1 MHGRGGGAPGRGYAD
16 DRNRNERQR
25 RERDVGY
32 GGGYVDGG
40 AGGAAPPP
48 PMTPMPPPNGGFSG
62 HGGRDHLGHHHGGSA
77 VGSPSSHH
85 GGGGGGGGG
94 GFGNVYVNGGGF
106 NGAAASY
113 GYGYGYGGR
122 GYGGPGGRGYH
133 NHKSFGGRGY
143 GAGGG
148 GRFGGGGGGRFGGGR
163 GKQRKAPK
171 PPPKIAYATK
181 IKRCINTGDVSGAFE
196 FFAHAMARY
205 RYDTA
210 CGTFQ
215 RHGGGN
221 PETTCPMGIDE
232 TTYFK
237 LISALVKETHADH
250 ASEVARAMAEFGLSM
265 TVKRFTEVISAIPCR
280 TSAKEALAFVDACCK
295 GCEFSEESV
304 AAKGGVL
311 EFPDPAT
318 AAYYTKN
325 VRLLVMEFC
334 EESNQIMDR
343 IKKRSPKSLEQAG
356 TCSFHLVAK
365 PSKLKGGRLCLSTR
379 AVPDKPNVLTRM
391 ACLKTLD
398 SGDGKRGVQ
407 VGDSILVRRYIEP
420 EAESESEP
428 EADPTSDIAAKSTL
442 SVNAAAFVPKPKAP
456 KPLAAPETPME
467 EFEGVI
473 EIVPYTLNELH
484 IKLDHGDVNELSGDD
499 WRIDRLANRITYTRQ
514 VESLYELLEPNDPTK
529 KAVCKTNPVFRQILT
544 AGFQRS
550 AKDLADELSRAM
562 GSLNIRREDAN
573 DADGDKEPVEP
584 KYKVSAVQPWPEGCE
599 MVEREAVP
607 ALCQGLINPTGDPKM
622 PGPYDRVV
630 DNVTNMHGLN
640 NSQRDAMKA
649 ALERKLTL
657 IQGPPGTGKTHTS
670 VAIVR
675 GMLEIG
681 HGPVLCTSD
690 SNTAVDNM
698 VEGLAKAGV
707 NVIRLGRPEAVR
719 PDLARYQIE
728 NAIPPGATKHE
739 AYEAQLR
746 AVRYAQAVCAT
757 CSGSGSD
764 FLDRINFS
772 AVMLDEAS
780 QVTEPMS
787 LVPLANG
794 CQQLVLVGDHKQ
806 LPPTVVSR
814 EAELAGMTLSLFDR
828 LVRAGVKPYLL
839 DTQFRMHPALSYFPS
854 TSFYNGLVKSGTPAA
869 MRPAPKGFP
878 WPIPSVPIAF
888 LPTPQDALETTDN
901 MSYNNKAEAEQ
912 VMNVLVGLLAAGELR
927 PCHIG
932 IVTPYAAQVKLIRS
946 YLRSRGVRTGIDKE
960 TGEAGIEVS
969 SVDGYQGREKELM
982 IVSTVRANN
991 LNTIGFVADAR
1002 RCNVT
1007 LTRARR
1013 GVIVIGHASTLS
1025 RDRRTWG
1032 PWVQWVQKSGLT
1044 RGVKG
1049 RREDIKA
1056 VCAIEADAQAGPTR
1070 RLVPPPRGMM
1080 PRGVR

>member
-1 MHGRGGGAPGRGYAD
+1 MGENERRFGRHSTTRAEDGVRVGVRVDARARETTTMTTTTTTTTRGRANEEEVNARFARDWRDEQAVATRERAGHRGSGRGRS
-16 DRNRNERQR
+16 
-25 RERDVGY
+25 REGTKH
-32 GGGYVDGG
+32 
-40 AGGAAPPP
+40 ASSKK
-48 PMTPMPPPNGGFSG
+48 M
-62 HGGRDHLGHHHGGSA
+62 SA
-77 VGSPSSHH
+77 SKTTKVP
-85 GGGGGGGGG
+85 
-94 GFGNVYVNGGGF
+94 
-106 NGAAASY
+106 A
-113 GYGYGYGGR
+113 
-122 GYGGPGGRGYH
+122 
-133 NHKSFGGRGY
+133 
-143 GAGGG
+143 
-148 GRFGGGGGGRFGGGR
+148 
-163 GKQRKAPK
+163 
-171 PPPKIAYATK
+171 KIAYAAK
-181 IKRCINTGDVSGAFE
+181 IARCLNTGDVAEGFRYFS
-196 FFAHAMARY
+196 HAKSRARIGDG
-205 RYDTA
+205 RAGEVASERANAGEVTTVCPNGIDTA
-210 CGTFQ
+210 
-215 RHGGGN
+215 
-221 PETTCPMGIDE
+221 
-232 TTYFK
+232 TYVK
-237 LISALVKETHADH
+237 LMTALVKETHADH
-250 ASEVARAMAEFGLSM
+250 ASEVARAMAEFGMRMSA
-265 TVKRFTEVISAIPCR
+265 KKFTEILQSVPCR
-280 TSAKEALAFVDACCK
+280 TKSKEALALVDACCR
-295 GCEFSEESV
+295 GTVVGDV
-304 AAKGGVL
+304 ATSGGVL
-311 EFPDPAT
+311 EFGDVAV

-334 EESNQIMDR
+334 EESSQIMER
-343 IKKRSPKSLEQAG
+343 IKKRSAKSLEQAG
-356 TCSFHLVAK
+356 TCATELVAS

-379 AVPDKPNVLTRM
+379 STPDKPDALTRM
-391 ACLKTLD
+391 SCLKALEVN
-398 SGDGKRGVQ
+398 DGKRGLQ
-407 VGDSILVRRYIEP
+407 VGDSILVRRYQPPVESEHAEP
-420 EAESESEP
+420 EPA
-428 EADPTSDIAAKSTL
+428 IQ
-442 SVNAAAFVPKPKAP
+442 SVNEIAEKSELRATAAAFVPRPKAP
-456 KPLAAPETPME
+456 TPLAAPETPVE
-467 EFEGVI
+467 EYEAVI

-484 IKLDHGDVNELSGDD
+484 IKLDHGDVLDLTGDD

-514 VESLYELLEPNDPTK
+514 LESLFELLEPNDPSK
-529 KAVCKTNPVFRQILT
+529 KAVCNTHPVFRQILT

-550 AKDLADELSRAM
+550 SKELTDELTAAI
-562 GSLNIRREDAN
+562 GALNVR
-573 DADGDKEPVEP
+573 GDDESPLAKGNLPEPRYVLYQSPPWEP
-584 KYKVSAVQPWPEGCE
+584 GCE
-599 MVEREAVP
+599 MVQREAVP
-607 ALCQGLINPTGDPKM
+607 TLCQGIINPTGDLTS

-630 DNVTNMHGLN
+630 DDVTRMHNLN
-640 NSQRDAMKA
+640 DSQREAMRA
-649 ALERKLTL
+649 ALERRLTL

-707 NVIRLGRPEAVR
+707 RVVRIGRPEAVR

-739 AYEAQLR
+739 AYEAQIR

-828 LVRAGVKPYLL
+828 LIRAGVKPYLL
-839 DTQFRMHPALSYFPS
+839 DTQFRMHPAISYFPS
-854 TSFYNGLVKSGTPAA
+854 ISFYKGMVKSGTPAA
-869 MRPAPKGFP
+869 MRLAPKGFN

-888 LPTPQDALETTDN
+888 CPSPADAMETSDN
-901 MSYNNKAEAEQ
+901 MSYSNKYEAEM
-912 VMNVLVGLLAAGELR
+912 VLNVLVGLLGAGELR

-946 YLRSRGVRTGIDKE
+946 LLRSRGVRTGIEKD
-960 TGEAGIEVS
+960 TGEAGVEVS

-1013 GVIVIGHASTLS
+1013 GVIVLGHSTTLA

-1032 PWVQWVQKSGLT
+1032 PWVQWVNNSGLT
-1044 RGVKG
+1044 VGVKG
-1049 RREDIKA
+1049 RPEDIAA
-1056 VCAIEADAQAGPTR
+1056 VRAIEADTKTGPAQ
-1070 RLVPPPRGMM
+1070 RLIPPPRGLV
-1080 PRGVR
+1080 PKFAR

>member
-1 MHGRGGGAPGRGYAD
+1 MYAGDRRGGHHHGAGPRGAYGGNDAVTRREMDARAFHAVGAPLMPPVPPMAPHGGGWYASPPPPLGVPTTRAPPHAGAPMGGWRDGYGHDAMYAPRDARGRFGTGRGGGR
-16 DRNRNERQR
+16 
-25 RERDVGY
+25 
-32 GGGYVDGG
+32 
-40 AGGAAPPP
+40 
-48 PMTPMPPPNGGFSG
+48 
-62 HGGRDHLGHHHGGSA
+62 
-77 VGSPSSHH
+77 
-85 GGGGGGGGG
+85 
-94 GFGNVYVNGGGF
+94 
-106 NGAAASY
+106 
-113 GYGYGYGGR
+113 GGR
-122 GYGGPGGRGYH
+122 GGR
-133 NHKSFGGRGY
+133 
-143 GAGGG
+143 
-148 GRFGGGGGGRFGGGR
+148 GGGR
-163 GKQRKAPK
+163 GGRGRGGRNGYGAPAPK
-171 PPPKIAYATK
+171 KEPRIAYASK
-181 IKRCINTGDVSGAFE
+181 IKRCVNTGDVSGAFA
-196 FFAHAMARY
+196 FFSHAMNRY
-205 RYDTA
+205 RTETA
-210 CGTFQ
+210 AGVFTRFP
-215 RHGGGN
+215 GD
-221 PETTCPMGIDE
+221 PATTCPMGIDE
-232 TTYFK
+232 ATYYK
-237 LISALVKETHADH
+237 LIIALVKETHADH
-250 ASEVARAMAEFGLSM
+250 ASEVARAMASFGLKM
-265 TVKRFTEVISAIPCR
+265 PVKRFTEIIAAVPCR
-280 TSAKEALAFVDACCK
+280 TRAKEALAFVDACCR
-295 GCEFSEESV
+295 GSDFGDSTAS
-304 AAKGGVL
+304 ASTSGGVL
-311 EFPDPAT
+311 EFGDRAT
-318 AAYYTKN
+318 AVYYTKN
-325 VRLLVMEFC
+325 ARLLVMEFC

-356 TCSFHLVAK
+356 TCSIDLVAK

-379 AVPDKPNVLTRM
+379 TDPEKPNVIPRM
-391 ACLKTLD
+391 ACLKMLD
-398 SGDGKRGVQ
+398 EGKRGVQ
-407 VGDSILVRRYIEP
+407 VGDSVLVRRYRP
-420 EAESESEP
+420 PAEAESESEP
-428 EADPTSDIAAKSTL
+428 EPESTQTIAAGSSL
-442 SVNAAAFVPKPKAP
+442 NVSAAAFVPKPKAP

-467 EFEGVI
+467 EYEGVV
-473 EIVPYTLNELH
+473 EIVPYTCNELH
-484 IKLDHGDVNELSGDD
+484 IKLDHGDVQELKGDD

-514 VESLYELLEPNDPTK
+514 IESLYELLEPVDPTK

-550 AKDLADELSRAM
+550 GKELADELAKAI
-562 GSLNIRREDAN
+562 GTLNIRGN
-573 DADGDKEPVEP
+573 DATGGDAGDDGAKSDVEKEHRFSVCET
-584 KYKVSAVQPWPEGCE
+584 QPWQPGCE
-599 MVEREAVP
+599 MIDKEAIP
-607 ALCQGLINPTGDPKM
+607 ALCQGTINPTGDLSQ

-630 DNVTNMHGLN
+630 DSVTRIHNLN
-640 NSQRDAMKA
+640 TSQRDAMKA
-649 ALERKLTL
+649 ALERRLTL

-719 PDLARYQIE
+719 PDLAKYQIE

-764 FLDRINFS
+764 FLDRISFS

-828 LVRAGVKPYLL
+828 LIRSGVQPYLL
-839 DTQFRMHPALSYFPS
+839 DTQFRMHPALSHFPS
-854 TSFYNGLVKSGTPAA
+854 LSFYNGLVKSGTPAVE
-869 MRPAPKGFP
+869 RPAPKGFA

-888 LPTPQDALETTDN
+888 CPTPEDAMETNDN
-901 MSYNNKAEAEQ
+901 LSYSNKVEAEH
-912 VMNVLVGLLAAGELR
+912 VMKVLLGVLSAGELR
-927 PCHIG
+927 PCHVG

-946 YLRSRGVRTGIDKE
+946 FLRARGVRTGIDKD
-960 TGEAGIEVS
+960 TGEAGVEVS

-1013 GVIVIGHASTLS
+1013 GVIVIGHATTLL

-1032 PWVQWVQKSGLT
+1032 PWVRWVQKSGLT
-1044 RGVKG
+1044 VGHKG
-1049 RREDIKA
+1049 RREDIEAVKA
-1056 VCAIEADAQAGPTR
+1056 IDADVENGPAK
-1070 RLVPPPRGMM
+1070 RLVPPPRGML

>member
-1 MHGRGGGAPGRGYAD
+1 MGHHHQLHGHHDGRLGRERVPQRQHAMIPAQMMMPMHGYDGGVPTASMHASASAGYDQYIQAQAQARGASASRSGGGRHARYQHHNTPPSASSSHNAYAHYGGRGRGGGYNA
-16 DRNRNERQR
+16 
-25 RERDVGY
+25 
-32 GGGYVDGG
+32 
-40 AGGAAPPP
+40 
-48 PMTPMPPPNGGFSG
+48 T
-62 HGGRDHLGHHHGGSA
+62 
-77 VGSPSSHH
+77 
-85 GGGGGGGGG
+85 
-94 GFGNVYVNGGGF
+94 
-106 NGAAASY
+106 
-113 GYGYGYGGR
+113 YGGR
-122 GYGGPGGRGYH
+122 GQ
-133 NHKSFGGRGY
+133 KKKVS
-143 GAGGG
+143 
-148 GRFGGGGGGRFGGGR
+148 
-163 GKQRKAPK
+163 APK
-171 PPPKIAYATK
+171 PPPNPDKQ
-181 IKRCINTGDVSGAFE
+181 IKRCVNTGETSRAFE
-196 FFAHAMARY
+196 CFANAMAWY
-205 RYDTA
+205 RHQMAYGVFVRA
-210 CGTFQ
+210 
-215 RHGGGN
+215 HGD
-221 PETTCPMGIDE
+221 PATTCPMGIDNA
-232 TTYFK
+232 TYTK
-237 LISALVKETHADH
+237 LMTALVKETHADH
-250 ASEVARAMAEFGLSM
+250 ASEVARAMAEFGLKMSA
-265 TVKRFTEVISAIPCR
+265 KKFTEILQSIPCR
-280 TSAKEALAFVDACCK
+280 TKSKEALALVDACCR
-295 GCEFSEESV
+295 GTVVGDVSTS
-304 AAKGGVL
+304 GGVL
-311 EFPDPAT
+311 EFGDVAT

-343 IKKRSPKSLEQAG
+343 IKKRSPRSLEQAG
-356 TCSFHLVAK
+356 TCALELVAK

-379 AVPDKPNVLTRM
+379 PELDKPNTLTRM
-391 ACLKTLD
+391 SCLKALD
-398 SGDGKRGVQ
+398 ANDGKRGVQ
-407 VGDSILVRRYIEP
+407 VGDSILVRRYQPPAEP
-420 EAESESEP
+420 EPEP
-428 EADPTSDIAAKSTL
+428 EKESVTDIAEKSELKAT
-442 SVNAAAFVPKPKAP
+442 AAAFVPRPKAP
-456 KPLAAPETPME
+456 TPLAAPETPME
-467 EFEGVI
+467 EYEGVI

-484 IKLDHGDVNELSGDD
+484 IKLDHGDVMDLRGDD

-514 VESLYELLEPNDPTK
+514 LESLYELLEPKDPNK
-529 KAVCKTNPVFRQILT
+529 KAVCNTHPVFRQILT
-544 AGFQRS
+544 AGFQRP
-550 AKDLADELSRAM
+550 AKELMDELTAAIGTLNVRA
-562 GSLNIRREDAN
+562 E
-573 DADGDKEPVEP
+573 GDEVATNESPPEPRYVTYDVPPWEP
-584 KYKVSAVQPWPEGCE
+584 GCE
-599 MVEREAVP
+599 MVDRDAVP
-607 ALCQGLINPTGDPKM
+607 ALCQGTINPTGDLSL

-630 DNVTNMHGLN
+630 DNVTRMHNLN

-649 ALERKLTL
+649 ALERRLTL

-707 NVIRLGRPEAVR
+707 QVIRLGRPEAVR

-828 LVRAGVKPYLL
+828 LIRAGVKPYLL
-839 DTQFRMHPALSYFPS
+839 DTQFRMHPAISYFPS
-854 TSFYNGLVKSGTPAA
+854 LSFYKGMVKSGTPAA
-869 MRPAPKGFP
+869 MRPAPKGFN
-878 WPIPSVPIAF
+878 WPIPAVPIAF
-888 LPTPQDALETTDN
+888 CPTPADAMEANDN
-901 MSYNNKAEAEQ
+901 LSYSNKQEAES
-912 VMNVLVGLLAAGELR
+912 VMTVLVGLLQAGELR

-946 YLRSRGVRTGIDKE
+946 LLRSRGVRTGIDKE

-1013 GVIVIGHASTLS
+1013 GVIVVGHMSTLA

-1044 RGVKG
+1044 VGVKG
-1049 RREDIKA
+1049 RPEDIKA
-1056 VCAIEADAQAGPTR
+1056 VCAIDADTTSGPAQ
-1070 RLVPPPRGMM
+1070 RLVPPPRGLVPKGM
-1080 PRGVR
+1080 R

>member
-1 MHGRGGGAPGRGYAD
+1 MESSEGIFAGRRDGDASDARASARDGTRRAMMDDRARSREGARDDARQQHHPRRGRPSGTAATARGGREYGGRGRARAT
-16 DRNRNERQR
+16 Q
-25 RERDVGY
+25 GY
-32 GGGYVDGG
+32 GYE
-40 AGGAAPPP
+40 A
-48 PMTPMPPPNGGFSG
+48 G
-62 HGGRDHLGHHHGGSA
+62 HGHGHG
-77 VGSPSSHH
+77 
-85 GGGGGGGGG
+85 
-94 GFGNVYVNGGGF
+94 
-106 NGAAASY
+106 Y
-113 GYGYGYGGR
+113 GYGYGYG
-122 GYGGPGGRGYH
+122 Y
-133 NHKSFGGRGY
+133 
-143 GAGGG
+143 AGHAPS
-148 GRFGGGGGGRFGGGR
+148 GGGGGRGR
-163 GKQRKAPK
+163 GKKTAK

-181 IKRCINTGDVSGAFE
+181 IKRCVNTGDVSGAFE

-205 RYDTA
+205 RFETA
-210 CGTFQ
+210 NGTFK
-215 RHGGGN
+215 RHPGD
-221 PETTCPMGIDE
+221 PATVCPMGIDE
-232 TTYFK
+232 TTYYK
-237 LISALVKETHADH
+237 LVAALVKETHADH
-250 ASEVARAMAEFGLSM
+250 ASEVARAMAAFGLKMS
-265 TVKRFTEVISAIPCR
+265 VKRFTEVIAAIPCR
-280 TSAKEALAFVDACCK
+280 TRAKEALAFVDACCR
-295 GCEFSEESV
+295 GADLVGEETASTSSST
-304 AAKGGVL
+304 GGVL
-311 EFPDPAT
+311 EFGDLAT

-334 EESNQIMDR
+334 EESNQIMER

-356 TCSFHLVAK
+356 TCSLNLVAK
-365 PSKLKGGRLCLSTR
+365 PSKLKGGRLCLSTPTS
-379 AVPDKPNVLTRM
+379 ADAPNVITRM
-391 ACLKTLD
+391 ACLKSLE
-398 SGDGKRGVQ
+398 SNDGKRGVQ
-407 VGDSILVRRYIEP
+407 VGDSILVRRYQPPVEQEEP
-420 EAESESEP
+420 ESEP
-428 EADPTSDIAAKSTL
+428 EPVNQIAANSSLKVT
-442 SVNAAAFVPKPKAP
+442 AAAFVPRPKAP
-456 KPLAAPETPME
+456 KPLAAPETPVE
-467 EFEGVI
+467 EYEGVI

-484 IKLDHGDVNELSGDD
+484 IKLDHGDVQQLSGDD

-514 VESLYELLEPNDPTK
+514 IESLYELLEPNDPTK
-529 KAVCKTNPVFRQILT
+529 KAICNTNPVFRQILT
-544 AGFQRS
+544 AGFQRP
-550 AKDLADELSRAM
+550 AKDLADELAAAI
-562 GSLNIRREDAN
+562 GSLNVRGD
-573 DADGDKEPVEP
+573 DKTDGIDQSGAPPLAAKEPRFNVCET
-584 KYKVSAVQPWPEGCE
+584 QPWLPGCE
-599 MVEREAVP
+599 MVERDVVP
-607 ALCQGLINPTGDPKM
+607 TLCQGTINPTGDLSLA
-622 PGPYDRVV
+622 GPYDRVV
-630 DNVTNMHGLN
+630 DSVTRIHSLN
-640 NSQRDAMKA
+640 TSQRDAMKA
-649 ALERKLTL
+649 ALERRLTL

-780 QVTEPMS
+780 QVTEPMA

-828 LVRAGVKPYLL
+828 LIRAGVKPYLL
-839 DTQFRMHPALSYFPS
+839 DTQFRMHPAISYFPS
-854 TSFYNGLVKSGTPAA
+854 LSFYKGLVKSGTPAA
-869 MRPAPKGFP
+869 ERPAPKGFA

-888 LPTPQDALETTDN
+888 CPSPQDAMETNDN
-901 MSYNNKAEAEQ
+901 MSYSNKVEAEQ
-912 VMNVLVGLLAAGELR
+912 VMKILADLLQAKELR
-927 PCHIG
+927 ECNIG
-932 IVTPYAAQVKLIRS
+932 IVTPYASQVRLIRS
-946 YLRSRGVRTGIDKE
+946 MLRARGVRTGVDRE
-960 TGEAGIEVS
+960 TGEAGVEVS

-1013 GVIVIGHASTLS
+1013 GVIVVGHASTLS

-1044 RGVKG
+1044 LGVKG
-1049 RREDIKA
+1049 RREDVEA
-1056 VCAIEADAQAGPTR
+1056 VRAIEADVQNAPAR
-1070 RLVPPPRGMM
+1070 RLVPPPRGLV
-1080 PRGVR
+1080 PRGMR